1 MTRRALVVLPFALL
15 GLSAAAA
22 DAAGLAAELKEAL
35 LCKGNP
41 LEPVQ
46 QAVKHGAFDLG
57 VASVTFGEGEGE
69 RTVIV
74 LREPIVIAGA
84 ETRAVIRETTPSN
97 ARFKGIVYAEFS
109 GKPKEA
115 IKALKLEPSVAGA
128 KSFVGVH
135 ERSLGKDVYGSKGA
149 ACPKTIGLTPLP
161 KGGFLLGC
169 GWCQG

>member
-1 MTRRALVVLPFALL
+1 MDIRRCLILPFALL

-22 DAAGLAAELKEAL
+22 DGPTLAAELKEAL

-57 VASVTFGEGEGE
+57 VVSVTIGEGEAE

-74 LREPIVIAGA
+74 LRDPIVIAGA
-84 ETRAVIRETTPSN
+84 ETRAVVRERTASN
-97 ARFKGIVYAEFS
+97 ARFKGIVYAEFE

-115 IKALKLEPSVAGA
+115 IKSLKLEPAVAGG
-128 KSFVGVH
+128 KSFVGAY
-135 ERSLGKDVYGSKGA
+135 ERSLGKDIHGAKGA
-149 ACPKTIGLTPLP
+149 SCPKTIGLTPLP
-161 KGGFLLGC
+161 NGGYLLGC
-169 GWCQG
+169 GWCNG

>member
-1 MTRRALVVLPFALL
+1 MTPRALVVLPFALL
-15 GLSAAAA
+15 GLSVAAA
-22 DAAGLAAELKEAL
+22 DATGLADELKEAL

-46 QAVKHGAFDLG
+46 QAVKHGSFDAG
-57 VASVTFGEGEGE
+57 VASATFGEGEGE

-74 LREPIVIAGA
+74 LRTPITIAGA
-84 ETRAVIRETTPSN
+84 ETRAVIKETTTSN
-97 ARFKGIVYAEFS
+97 ARFKAIVYAEFS

-115 IKALKLEPSVAGA
+115 IKALKLEPSVAGG
-128 KSFVGVH
+128 KSFVGAY
-135 ERSLGKDVYGSKGA
+135 ERSLGKDIYGTKGS

-169 GWCQG
+169 GWCDG